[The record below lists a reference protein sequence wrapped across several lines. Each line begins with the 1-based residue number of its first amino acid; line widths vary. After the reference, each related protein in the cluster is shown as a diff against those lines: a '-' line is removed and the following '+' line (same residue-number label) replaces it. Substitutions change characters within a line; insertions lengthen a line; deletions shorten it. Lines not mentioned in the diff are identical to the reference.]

1 MTSNFE
7 KMNQSSQRIASLVLR
22 WIQIKKEETI
32 KNKFSLSLLVVILPI
47 QIYAQNHETDSI
59 LKHLQ
64 KNLELAYDLNV
75 PKETKVDS
83 LEIYF
88 RKLNEIENDSTR
100 LRNKF
105 KIVNRFSYINEA
117 SLYKNYAFKINEDA
131 LSVNNE
137 YNIARSYDYIGNY
150 YLRKFTLDSAL
161 FYIDKAEKLFLKIN
175 DPVYLSYCYNS
186 KANIYNHINDYNKAL
201 EYNFKALRQSDST
214 LNKNALFFA
223 YKSIFKT
230 LGKLQ
235 NQDKAFEYYNKS
247 INVLE
252 ENKTEFKHN
261 YNSYLAQTHNLMG
274 AVYINTEDYA
284 EAQKLF
290 QKALAVPNIQQVFPS
305 LYAALL
311 DNLAYAQYKTGD
323 TLNTIEALK
332 YALRYKDSLGKSAI
346 AIQTRLRLAEVYFA
360 KTNLYQAT
368 QYAQQA
374 LADAQTHNIV
384 EEQLDALQ
392 WLAKTAPQK
401 QDQYF
406 QAYINLK
413 DSLINAERIQRNKFA
428 RIEYETQELEK
439 QNALAQLN
447 NEKLFRQNI
456 ITYASAAIL
465 VLVLSLLYIN
475 YRRKAQ
481 KKIALSEQRER
492 QTQEEIMDMMLH
504 QEQSLAQAKVDEQ
517 NRISRDLHDEV
528 SGQLSA
534 LNLQMHVFNRKTL
547 KEQYQEFGGFMS
559 GLQKLQKRV
568 REISHDL
575 NQDKQF
581 AAMDFGLAVK
591 GLVEPLKQDHIK
603 VEIQYAIDFEWH
615 LVSTKIKLEI
625 FKILQEAL
633 TNILKYAKANAVI
646 IKFSID
652 NNEFKMCI
660 TDDGVGFDTSA
671 KSKGIG
677 FKNMR
682 ERAKQAKGSLEVLSK
697 TGQGTKI
704 IFKAQLPKVKR
715 QLF

>member
-1 MTSNFE
+1 M
-7 KMNQSSQRIASLVLR
+7 A
-22 WIQIKKEETI
+22 ETI
-32 KNKFSLSLLVVILPI
+32 RHNFTLFLLVVISPI
-47 QIYAQNHETDSI
+47 NIYAQNYKTDSI
-59 LKHLQ
+59 LKQLN
-64 KNLELAYDLNV
+64 KNLELAYNLDV
-75 PKETKVDS
+75 PKKAKVDS

-88 RKLNEIENDSTR
+88 SKVDKIENDSTR

-105 KIVNRFSYINEA
+105 KIVNRFFFIKA
-117 SLYKNYAFKINEDA
+117 DSLYKNYAYKIKKDA

-150 YLRKFTLDSAL
+150 YLRKFILDSAL

-175 DPVYLSYCYNS
+175 DPAYLSYSYNS
-186 KANIYNHINDYNKAL
+186 KADIYTHINDYNKAL

-214 LNKNALFFA
+214 LNNNALFFA
-223 YKSIFKT
+223 YQSVFIT

-247 INVLE
+247 LDVLKQ
-252 ENKTEFKHN
+252 NKPEFKHN
-261 YNSYLAQTHNLMG
+261 YNPYLSQIHNFMG
-274 AVYINTEDYA
+274 SVYIQTEDYNK
-284 EAQKLF
+284 AQELY
-290 QKALAVPNIQQVFPS
+290 QKALAVPDIQQVFPS

-311 DNLAYAQYKTGD
+311 DNLAYAQYKAG
-323 TLNTIEALK
+323 NTTTAQKDLE
-332 YALRYKDSLGKSAI
+332 YALQLKDSLGKSAI
-346 AIQTRLRLAEVYFA
+346 AIQTRLRLAEVLYA
-360 KTNLYQAT
+360 KKDIAQSY

-374 LADAQTHNIV
+374 FKDAQTHNIV
-384 EEQLDALQ
+384 EEQLEALL

-406 QAYINLK
+406 QDYINLK

-439 QNALAQLN
+439 QNALAQLE
-447 NEKLFRQNI
+447 NEKLFRHNI
-456 ITYASAAIL
+456 ITYSSAAIL
-465 VLVLSLLYIN
+465 VLVLGLLYIN

-481 KKIALSEQRER
+481 KKLAFAELRER
-492 QTQEEIMDMMLH
+492 QTQEEIIDMMLH

-568 REISHDL
+568 REISHNL
-575 NQDKQF
+575 NQDNHF
-581 AAMDFGLAVK
+581 DAMDFGLAVK
-591 GLVEPLKQDHIK
+591 GLVEPLKKDNIK
-603 VEIQYAIDFEWH
+603 TEIQNTIDFEWH

-625 FKILQEAL
+625 FKILQEAIA
-633 TNILKYAKANAVI
+633 NILKYAKANAVI
-646 IKFSID
+646 IKFSIE

-660 TDDGVGFDTSA
+660 ADDGVGFDTSA

-682 ERAKQAKGSLEVLSK
+682 ERAKRVKASVDVSSQ
-697 TGQGTKI
+697 TGQGTEI
-704 IFKAQLPKVKR
+704 IFKAKLPKIER

>member
-7 KMNQSSQRIASLVLR
+7 KMKRSSQQIVSLVLG
-22 WIQIKKEETI
+22 WIRLKEMAKVISIVLAFTI
-32 KNKFSLSLLVVILPI
+32 NIYSQTSDNQVILKGLDYNLNSSY
-47 QIYAQNHETDSI
+47 QIDTDYFEI
-59 LKHLQ
+59 I
-64 KNLELAYDLNV
+64 
-75 PKETKVDS
+75 DS
-83 LEIYF
+83 LKYYYYRLDDIQ
-88 RKLNEIENDSTR
+88 NDSVR

-105 KIVNRFSYINEA
+105 KIINSLVFLNADSLEKKFVILVKKDAVSAGNR
-117 SLYKNYAFKINEDA
+117 
-131 LSVNNE
+131 
-137 YNIARSYDYIGNY
+137 YNIARAYNY
-150 YLRKFTLDSAL
+150 LGDCYLKKFVLDSAL
-161 FYIDKAEKLFLKIN
+161 INLKKSEKLFIREKDSI
-175 DPVYLSYCYNS
+175 YLSYTYGS
-186 KANIYNHINDYNKAL
+186 IANVYSYINDYNKAL
-201 EYNFKALRQSDST
+201 EYNFKALRQT
-214 LNKNALFFA
+214 KLFNKKEPLYYALS
-223 YKSIFKT
+223 SIFKT
-230 LGKLQ
+230 LGKLK
-235 NQDKAFEYYNKS
+235 NISKAYEYYNKAL
-247 INVLE
+247 NVLE
-252 ENKTEFKHN
+252 QNKKEFKHN
-261 YNSYLAQTHNLMG
+261 YTSFLAQTHNFMG
-274 AVYINTEDYA
+274 SVYIQAEDYDK
-284 EAQKLF
+284 AQKLF
-290 QKALAVPNIQQVFPS
+290 QKALAVPDIQQVFPS

-311 DNLAYAQYKTGD
+311 DNLVYAQYKAG
-323 TLNTIEALK
+323 NTTTAQEDLE
-332 YALRYKDSLGKSAI
+332 YALRLKDSLGKSAI
-346 AIQTRLRLAEVYFA
+346 AIQTRLRLAEV
-360 KTNLYQAT
+360 LYAQKDLAQSY
-368 QYAQQA
+368 QYAQEA
-374 LADAQTHNIV
+374 FNDAQTHNIV

-439 QNALAQLN
+439 QNALAQLE

-481 KKIALSEQRER
+481 KKLALSEQRER

-504 QEQSLAQAKVDEQ
+504 QEQSLAQAKVEEQ

-581 AAMDFGLAVK
+581 EAMDFGLAVK
-591 GLVEPLKQDHIK
+591 GLVEPLKQDNIK

-625 FKILQEAL
+625 FKILQEAIA
-633 TNILKYAKANAVI
+633 NILKYAKANAVI

-660 TDDGVGFDTSA
+660 ADDGIGFDTSA

-682 ERAKQAKGSLEVLSK
+682 ERAKRVKGSIDVSSQ
-697 TGQGTKI
+697 TGQGTEI
-704 IFKAQLPKVKR
+704 IFKAKLPKVER
-715 QLF
+715 QFF